1 MKNNNCKQLSPNAQE
16 KMEDIKRVT
25 QRRKYRKD
33 RQYNGQKKKNPKTN
47 NDHQANKK
55 LVSGRLAV
63 PVQLLTPSCYCF
75 TT

>member
-16 KMEDIKRVT
+16 KMEDIKRVA

-33 RQYNGQKKKNPKTN
+33 RQYKGQKKKNPKTN

-55 LVSGRLAV
+55 
-63 PVQLLTPSCYCF
+63 
-75 TT
+75 